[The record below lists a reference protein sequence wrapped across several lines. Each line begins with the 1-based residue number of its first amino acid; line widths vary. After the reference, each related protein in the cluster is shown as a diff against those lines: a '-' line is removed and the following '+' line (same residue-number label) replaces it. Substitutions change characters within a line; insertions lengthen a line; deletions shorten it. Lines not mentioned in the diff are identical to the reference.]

1 MYRTPVELH
10 FFLHLASSLTSKWV
24 EEGKK
29 MVRALFAVA
38 EVHQPRFIFIDSLLT
53 SRSEG
58 EHESSR
64 KIKMEFLVQLD
75 GLIR

>member
-1 MYRTPVELH
+1 
-10 FFLHLASSLTSKWV
+10 
-24 EEGKK
+24 

-64 KIKMEFLVQLD
+64 KIKMEFLVPGSVRWANTVIFIVNLFFSFHFVKL
-75 GLIR
+75 LIPNYEP